1 MSNLANQA
9 AATMSEQHAG
19 PARGQGQGTL
29 PPSQHHQHQ
38 SRQLPSEKKGSG
50 ILIRTLKRGR
60 VSSKTGTYSYAPP
73 RATVVIHYEAWCIP
87 FDAVTVTATVTAVTP
102 DTDTEND
109 GIVKHANDMERI
121 LKQPPFDSSLVRN
134 QPLVFEMGR
143 GQVIYGIEV
152 AITNMCV
159 EEKAEVT
166 IPYAFGYGVQGYPPV
181 VPPRSTLV
189 FHIHFLSY
197 ISI

>member
-9 AATMSEQHAG
+9 ASMGEQHG
-19 PARGQGQGTL
+19 PRGQAGQGTL
-29 PPSQHHQHQ
+29 PSQQHQ
-38 SRQLPSEKKGSG
+38 SRQIPSEKKGSG

-73 RATVVIHYEAWCIP
+73 RATVAIHYEAWCIP
-87 FDAVTVTATVTAVTP
+87 FAAVTP
-102 DTDTEND
+102 DTQND

-121 LKQPPFDSSLVRN
+121 LKQPPFDSSIVRN

-143 GQVIYGIEV
+143 GQVIDGIEV

-189 FHIHFLSY
+189 FHIHFISYLS
-197 ISI
+197 I